1 MASSGEKVDDILASL
16 VLDQQTDAPSYAL
29 SNFPIEI
36 QKQILKCLDWKDL
49 LNLRATNCN
58 YNNIITNDIHDIWKL
73 RHDAHWPNS
82 KRYRKS
88 TIAKSISVEEWSG
101 ISGWL
106 IHIAV
111 VLDSQNWI
119 QEFLRRGRV
128 DQSVMSRL
136 TTLESQIDKSQS
148 THDVWQSLMT
158 DGIDIVDCI
167 KHIIRKYPTL
177 NTVGSKVLN
186 GISRCRAYQEWR
198 YLHDRDILPSTNVE
212 DGAVVIA
219 KFYDTAN
226 VISEQRTLHDWEHD
240 VQNQLDCLA
249 EFVKKNICINKDIEV
264 GSEFQIR
271 DVIEEMKSLFRNS
284 PIFDDI
290 YTFHGNR
297 DDYYNHTNSLINH
310 CMLKTKT
317 GIPIML
323 AVIYVAIVR
332 RVCGVDMDIIGL
344 PGHIVVGVPYE
355 EGDPVDSRLFV
366 DPFDNGK
373 ILSYADCQEIVS
385 RYNMTFNEEMIR
397 PISNEQVWQRML
409 RNLIHSHSMQAL
421 AEDNNDDEESTSD
434 WKIAI
439 PLRFLLSDYESRVRS
454 FRDLVRAAGWCPQF
468 C

>member
-1 MASSGEKVDDILASL
+1 M
-16 VLDQQTDAPSYAL
+16 
-29 SNFPIEI
+29 
-36 QKQILKCLDWKDL
+36 
-49 LNLRATNCN
+49 
-58 YNNIITNDIHDIWKL
+58 
-73 RHDAHWPNS
+73 
-82 KRYRKS
+82 
-88 TIAKSISVEEWSG
+88 
-101 ISGWL
+101 
-106 IHIAV
+106 
-111 VLDSQNWI
+111 LDSQNCC

-128 DQSVMSRL
+128 DQTVMSRL

-148 THDVWQSLMT
+148 THEVWQSLMT

-167 KHIIRKYPTL
+167 NHIIRKYPTL

-198 YLHDRDILPSTNVE
+198 YLHDRDNLSSTNVE
-212 DGAVVIA
+212 DGAIVIA

-226 VISEQRTLHDWEHD
+226 VISEQKTLHGWEHD
-240 VQNQLDCLA
+240 VQRQLDYLA
-249 EFVKKNICINKDIEV
+249 ELVKKKIRISMINKGIEV
-264 GSEFQIR
+264 DDIITSEFQIQ
-271 DVIEEMKSLFRNS
+271 DVIEEMQSIFRYS

-332 RVCGVDMDIIGL
+332 RVCGVTCHIIGL
-344 PGHIVVGVPYE
+344 PGHIVVGVPYK
-355 EGDPVDSRLFV
+355 EGDPVHSRVFV

-373 ILSYADCQEIVS
+373 ILSYTDCQEIVS
-385 RYNMTFNEEMIR
+385 RYNMTFNEEMVR
-397 PISNEQVWQRML
+397 PISNEQVWQRMI

-421 AEDNNDDEESTSD
+421 AEDNNDVEEPTSD

>member
-1 MASSGEKVDDILASL
+1 L
-16 VLDQQTDAPSYAL
+16 
-29 SNFPIEI
+29 
-36 QKQILKCLDWKDL
+36 
-49 LNLRATNCN
+49 
-58 YNNIITNDIHDIWKL
+58 
-73 RHDAHWPNS
+73 
-82 KRYRKS
+82 
-88 TIAKSISVEEWSG
+88 EWSG
-101 ISGWL
+101 LSGWL

-111 VLDSQNWI
+111 MLDSQNWSK
-119 QEFLRRGRV
+119 EFIRRGKV

-136 TTLESQIDKSQS
+136 TTLENQINQSQS
-148 THDVWQSLMT
+148 THEVWQSLMT

-186 GISRCRAYQEWR
+186 GISRCVAYQEWR
-198 YLHDRDILPSTNVE
+198 YLHDRDILPLTNVE
-212 DGAVVIA
+212 DGSIVIA

-226 VISEQRTLHDWEHD
+226 VITEQRTLHDWEHD
-240 VQNQLDCLA
+240 VQRQLDHLA
-249 EFVKKNICINKDIEV
+249 ELVKTRLMINMTTKDVEV
-264 GSEFQIR
+264 DGIITSEFQIR

-332 RVCGVDMDIIGL
+332 RVCGVTMHIIGL

-355 EGDPVDSRLFV
+355 EGDSVDSRLFV

-373 ILSYADCQEIVS
+373 ILSYTDCQEIVS
-385 RYNMTFNEEMIR
+385 RYNMTFNEEMVR
-397 PISNEQVWQRML
+397 PISNDQVWQRMV

-421 AEDNNDDEESTSD
+421 AEDNNDAEEPTSD

-439 PLRFLLSDYESRVRS
+439 PYDFYYLIMRVE
-454 FRDLVRAAGWCPQF
+454 
-468 C
+468 

>member
-1 MASSGEKVDDILASL
+1 MANSGETVDDILASL
-16 VLDQQTDAPSYAL
+16 VLEQQTNDAL
-29 SNFPIEI
+29 SCALNSFPLEI
-36 QKQILKCLDWKDL
+36 QKQILNCLDWKDL
-49 LNLRATNCN
+49 LHLRATNCN
-58 YNNIITNDIHDIWKL
+58 YNSIITNDIQDIWKL
-73 RHDAHWPNS
+73 RHDSHWPNS

-119 QEFLRRGRV
+119 QEFIRRGRV

-148 THDVWQSLMT
+148 THEVWQSLMT

-198 YLHDRDILPSTNVE
+198 YLHDRDILSSTNVE

-219 KFYDTAN
+219 KFYDNAN
-226 VISEQRTLHDWEHD
+226 VISEQRTLHGWEHD
-240 VQNQLDCLA
+240 IQCQLDYLA
-249 EFVKKNICINKDIEV
+249 DLVKRRLMSNKDEEV
-264 GSEFQIR
+264 DDIISSEFQIR
-271 DVIEEMKSLFRNS
+271 DVIEEMKH
-284 PIFDDI
+284 IF
-290 YTFHGNR
+290 YFPLFHGNR
-297 DDYYNHTNSLINH
+297 GDYYNHTNSLINH
-310 CMLKTKT
+310 CILKTMT
-317 GIPIML
+317 GIPILL

-332 RVCGVDMDIIGL
+332 RVCNVDMDIIGL

-355 EGDPVDSRLFV
+355 EGDPVDSRVFV

-385 RYNMTFNEEMIR
+385 RY
-397 PISNEQVWQRML
+397 
-409 RNLIHSHSMQAL
+409 
-421 AEDNNDDEESTSD
+421 
-434 WKIAI
+434 
-439 PLRFLLSDYESRVRS
+439 FL
-454 FRDLVRAAGWCPQF
+454 
-468 C
+468 